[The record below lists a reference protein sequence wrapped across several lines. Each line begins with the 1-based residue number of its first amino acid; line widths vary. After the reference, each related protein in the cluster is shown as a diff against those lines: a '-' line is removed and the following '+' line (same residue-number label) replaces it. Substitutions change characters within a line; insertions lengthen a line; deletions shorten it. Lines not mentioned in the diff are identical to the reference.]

1 VSSTATEWMK
11 DHVWPEIGG
20 MMLNDAHFRLF
31 LTARQLTGKFNGPT
45 AKLLQDGYLTF
56 QMVAIR
62 RVCDKRDDVISLVRA
77 LMEAEKE
84 KPAFNSQIAAFGE

>member
-1 VSSTATEWMK
+1 MSTATQWMK
-11 DHVWPEIGG
+11 DSVWPEIEA

-31 LTARQLTGKFNGPT
+31 LTARQLTGKFNG
-45 AKLLQDGYLTF
+45 ASAQLLQDGYVTY

-62 RVCDKRDDVISLVRA
+62 RLCHKGDDVISLVRA

-84 KPAFNSQIAAFGE
+84 KPAFKPQNI